1 MTEGASQDELLAN
14 QRNGGTYSVDNKKDL
29 EATGPGPVIIT
40 PAISDKAYLKNNVRY
55 I

>member
-1 MTEGASQDELLAN
+1 MTQGASQNEQLAN
-14 QRNGGTYSVDNKKDL
+14 QRNRGTYSVDNKKDL
-29 EATGPGPVIIT
+29 EAAGPGPVIII